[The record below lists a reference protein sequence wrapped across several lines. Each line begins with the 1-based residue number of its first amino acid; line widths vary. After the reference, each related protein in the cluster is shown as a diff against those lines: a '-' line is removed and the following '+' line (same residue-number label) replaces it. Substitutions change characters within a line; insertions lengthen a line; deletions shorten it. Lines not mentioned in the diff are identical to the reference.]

1 MLTPLYPPVHLFHR
15 ANLCWNYPSQ
25 NQCFQV
31 NSLAIHH
38 LLAST
43 CINLFSDHHSIVSH
57 RTTTTTVMASVDHH
71 ASWTTIHRIR
81 ITCPIVF
88 FSKWPQRV
96 DQVNHS
102 GSTGI
107 LFQRPMVSGDPRS
120 GPISVS
126 SALFLH
132 PFPTPW
138 DRERERKRFLVIR
151 SDHCFSPA
159 QWEVIIV
166 ASYWSVSPLPFLV
179 LQLKVKMG
187 TSEHNW
193 IFFV

>member
-57 RTTTTTVMASVDHH
+57 RTTTTTVMGSVDHH

-138 DRERERKRFLVIR
+138 DRERKKKISGHSIR
-151 SDHCFSPA
+151 SLLFTRPMRSNYSRFILIGFTFTFSRSSIKS
-159 QWEVIIV
+159 QNGH
-166 ASYWSVSPLPFLV
+166 
-179 LQLKVKMG
+179 KR
-187 TSEHNW
+187 T
-193 IFFV
+193 